1 MLIDANLKK
10 MINDIGN
17 NNNDSK
23 NQYLLKVSVVALIVI
38 IILHWIVRG
47 RNAYAVLNYVT
58 C

>member
-1 MLIDANLKK
+1 VIVDANLKK

-17 NNNDSK
+17 NNNDNK
-23 NQYLLKVSVVALIVI
+23 NQYLLKVSAVALIVI

>member
-1 MLIDANLKK
+1 MIVDANLKK

-17 NNNDSK
+17 NNNDNK
-23 NQYLLKVSVVALIVI
+23 NQYLLKVSAVALIVI

>member
-1 MLIDANLKK
+1 VIVNANLKK

-17 NNNDSK
+17 NNNDNK
-23 NQYLLKVSVVALIVI
+23 NQYLLKVSAVALIVI

>member
-1 MLIDANLKK
+1 MIVDANLKK

-17 NNNDSK
+17 NNNDNK

>member
-47 RNAYAVLNYVT
+47 RDAYAVLNYVT